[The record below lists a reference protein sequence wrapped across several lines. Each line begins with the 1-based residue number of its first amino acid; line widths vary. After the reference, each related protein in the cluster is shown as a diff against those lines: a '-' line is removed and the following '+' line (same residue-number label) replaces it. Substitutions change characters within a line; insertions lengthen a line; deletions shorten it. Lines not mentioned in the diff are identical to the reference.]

1 MPAFPLDG
9 GRGPATA
16 ATATETTTSNDNDY
30 NLCGITNALQFDIVS
45 GERKGIEQVW
55 FTE

>member
-9 GRGPATA
+9 GRCPATA

-45 GERKGIEQVW
+45 GERKGIEQV
-55 FTE
+55 